1 MTPLS
6 ITVKNTSGR
15 KFAMEVDDLSETV
28 AAFKE
33 RLSEVSS
40 IPAAAQRL
48 IYRGR
53 ILNDQ
58 LTFNDIKQ
66 KHGLESGIAMHVVAS
81 SSAARS
87 SNTSSSAN
95 SNPSSAS
102 PTSTNTASDG
112 DTRGT
117 AANTTQNGNG
127 NGPSQTPMPNPFGAG
142 MGDGF
147 GTGAFG
153 GLPNMQEMQAQLMQN
168 PEQVQAM
175 LNNPVMESLMNNPE
189 VMRSFVMANPQMRQL
204 MENNPEVAH
213 VFNDPATFRQM
224 MQMARNPSL
233 MQEVMRNTDRQMAN
247 IEMMPGG
254 FDALRRMHENIQTP
268 LYEGFANAINP
279 TNTNA
284 NANANTNTNS
294 NSTNPNGNPFASLFQ
309 QNTPSNTPMPNPWAR
324 NTVDPAGGMHRF
336 GTADDRPNATQ
347 NPGVDN
353 ANPFASLFQNI
364 TGANNVPGANGGNGT
379 GTGENARGAEPGPGF
394 GGMNGDSMMQLLE
407 NPAMQQM
414 MQQMFADPTMLHTI
428 MESSPQMRALMQNQP
443 QLATMLQNPELLRT
457 LLDPDVM
464 RAARQLHD
472 AMGRY
477 GANLEQMSRLGAGVG
492 TGTNTGTN
500 TGTGTGGVGT
510 DARTTPTDPGNT
522 NTTNPP
528 RGAGMGTGIGGDAT
542 GFGGGNGS
550 LDAWA
555 RMLQEIEAARARD
568 GGMGRG
574 FAQEPEPTR
583 EQLLE
588 MYRTQLGQLRDMGF
602 LDEGMCLRALRQSRG
617 DVSLAIENLLNRFGS

>member
-1 MTPLS
+1 
-6 ITVKNTSGR
+6 
-15 KFAMEVDDLSETV
+15 MEVDDLSETV

-40 IPAAAQRL
+40 IPADAQRL

-58 LTFNDIKQ
+58 LTFNELQQ
-66 KHGLESGIAMHVVAS
+66 KHGLESGNSMHVVAS

-87 SNTSSSAN
+87 STTSSAN
-95 SNPSSAS
+95 SNTSSSSPAS
-102 PTSTNTASDG
+102 ANTASNGGSRDA
-112 DTRGT
+112 
-117 AANTTQNGNG
+117 AANATRNGNTPGSGIGNG
-127 NGPSQTPMPNPFGAG
+127 NAPSQTPMPNPFGTG

-147 GTGAFG
+147 GAGAGAFA

-175 LNNPVMESLMNNPE
+175 LNNPFMESLMNNPE

-204 MENNPEVAH
+204 MDNNPEVAH

-279 TNTNA
+279 TNANSNTNTNTNA
-284 NANANTNTNS
+284 NANQNDNSANS
-294 NSTNPNGNPFASLFQ
+294 NDNPFASLFQ

-324 NTVDPAGGMHRF
+324 DNREPGGAIPSF
-336 GTADDRPNATQ
+336 GTFNNRSGATQ
-347 NPGVDN
+347 NTGAN
-353 ANPFASLFQNI
+353 NGNPFASLFQNRT
-364 TGANNVPGANGGNGT
+364 TGNSAPGMNGFAGAGM
-379 GTGENARGAEPGPGF
+379 GENARGPESDAAAAGL
-394 GGMNGDSMMQLLE
+394 NGDSMMQLLE

-414 MQQMFADPTMLHTI
+414 MQQMFADPTMLRTI
-428 MESSPQMRALMQNQP
+428 MDSSPQMRALMQTQP

-457 LLDPDVM
+457 LLNPDVM
-464 RAARQLHD
+464 RAARQLQD
-472 AMGRY
+472 AMGRS
-477 GANLEQMSRLGAGVG
+477 GASFEQMTGLRAGVGADTGGGVG
-492 TGTNTGTN
+492 TGTRPAPTNPGNTNNVN
-500 TGTGTGGVGT
+500 TQRTAGTGTGF
-510 DARTTPTDPGNT
+510 
-522 NTTNPP
+522 
-528 RGAGMGTGIGGDAT
+528 GD
-542 GFGGGNGS
+542 GNGS

-568 GGMGRG
+568 GGMGGG
-574 FAQEPEPTR
+574 FGQESEPTR

-602 LDEGMCLRALRQSRG
+602 LDEGMCLQALRQSRG
-617 DVSLAIENLLNRFGS
+617 DVSLAIENLLSRFGS

>member
-1 MTPLS
+1 MAPLN

-40 IPAAAQRL
+40 IPADAQRL

-58 LTFNDIKQ
+58 LTFNDLQQ
-66 KHGLESGIAMHVVAS
+66 KHGLESGNSMHVVAS

-87 SNTSSSAN
+87 STTSSSAN
-95 SNPSSAS
+95 SNTSSSS
-102 PTSTNTASDG
+102 PTSANTASNGGNRDA
-112 DTRGT
+112 
-117 AANTTQNGNG
+117 AANATRNGNTPGTGSGNG
-127 NGPSQTPMPNPFGAG
+127 NAPSQTPMPNPFGTG
-142 MGDGF
+142 LGDGF
-147 GTGAFG
+147 GAGAGAGAFG

-204 MENNPEVAH
+204 MDNNPEVAH

-279 TNTNA
+279 TNENTNGDTNTNA
-284 NANANTNTNS
+284 NANTHANSTNS
-294 NSTNPNGNPFASLFQ
+294 NDNPFASLFQ

-324 NTVDPAGGMHRF
+324 DNREPGVGTPSF
-336 GTADDRPNATQ
+336 GDFNNRPSATQ
-347 NPGVDN
+347 NSGPNNG
-353 ANPFASLFQNI
+353 NPFASLFQNRT
-364 TGANNVPGANGGNGT
+364 TGNNIPGMNGGT
-379 GTGENARGAEPGPGF
+379 GTGMGENARGTEPDAGAGL
-394 GGMNGDSMMQLLE
+394 NGDSMMQLLE

-414 MQQMFADPTMLHTI
+414 MQQMFADPTMLRTI
-428 MESSPQMRALMQNQP
+428 MESSPQMRALMQTQP

-457 LLDPDVM
+457 LLNPDVM

-472 AMGRY
+472 AMGRS
-477 GANLEQMSRLGAGVG
+477 GASLEQMAGLRAGVGADAGGGVG
-492 TGTNTGTN
+492 TG
-500 TGTGTGGVGT
+500 
-510 DARTTPTDPGNT
+510 ARPAPTDPGNT
-522 NTTNPP
+522 NTANTQ
-528 RGAGMGTGIGGDAT
+528 RTAGTGT
-542 GFGGGNGS
+542 GFGDGNGS
-550 LDAWA
+550 LDVWA
-555 RMLQEIEAARARD
+555 TMLQEIEAARARD
-568 GGMGRG
+568 GGIGGG
-574 FAQEPEPTR
+574 FGQEPEPTR

-602 LDEGMCLRALRQSRG
+602 LDEGMCLQALRQSRG
-617 DVSLAIENLLNRFGS
+617 NVSLAIENLLNRFGS